1 MGCAAVI
8 IIPTPQKSDVTVIV
22 IRKIYFTGNRS
33 FHIVRFFM
41 IFFLIHTYSCGILY
55 HRIRYFLYL
64 FINCFISRH
73 ASIQGKT
80 FYIICIDWLATIL
93 TQFFI
98 RLIIELSDLIDFPV
112 SKNGCIFRFSGQPV
126 IGSKHGLIP
135 GIFNDIQRS
144 MGKCQETILYQI
156 QIILN
161 IRTPGNLI

>member
-41 IFFLIHTYSCGILY
+41 VFFLIHTYSCGILY
-55 HRIRYFLYL
+55 HGIRYFMYL
-64 FINCFISRH
+64 CIYHLISRH
-73 ASIQGKT
+73 TSIQGKT

-98 RLIIELSDLIDFPV
+98 RLIIELPDLIDFPV
-112 SKNGCIFRFSGQPV
+112 SKNDCIFRFSSQPV

-144 MGKCQETILYQI
+144 MGKRQETILYQI

-161 IRTPGNLI
+161 IWTPDNLI